1 MEPSLIARRSLIATS
16 LASAAATLAGCA
28 SSKSQPV
35 TAPSGPVKLTILH
48 HVPKDPAAFDKH
60 YWEVHIPLTKAVA
73 GLDRVERSKP
83 MPIAGTPAPYHSM
96 TEYWFDSVEQARAVL
111 GSPEYAKVMADTKN
125 FTTTNAI
132 TAIFSRVV

>member
-1 MEPSLIARRSLIATS
+1 MVARRNLIATS
-16 LASAAATLAGCA
+16 LAGAAATLAGCA
-28 SSKSQPV
+28 SGKSQPV
-35 TAPSGPVKLTILH
+35 AAQSGQVKLTLLH
-48 HVPKDPAAFDKH
+48 HVPKDPVAFDKH
-60 YWEVHIPLTKAVA
+60 YWEVHIPLTKLVK

-83 MPIAGTPAPYHSM
+83 MPVPNTTAAYHSM